1 MELCWRLTHGLS
13 GLFHSQYAA
22 ALWEVHGLCI
32 SCPAHACPLV
42 EQELIGCSWHAH
54 LQALQSSSVHPPTL
68 THSPL
73 PLPAPAEGTQGQ
85 VSWYKQFLP
94 SVCRGEAKVKALSC
108 VQRGTLPVSWKGQ
121 WQATATPWHSHSN
134 KNHTTCIYT
143 RSPVHTYTTHTYT
156 IEQHTCILACSMVSN
171 FIFIILFST
180 DVHTYNT

>member
-1 MELCWRLTHGLS
+1 MVCACLVPS
-13 GLFHSQYAA
+13 
-22 ALWEVHGLCI
+22 
-32 SCPAHACPLV
+32 HACPLV
-42 EQELIGCSWHAH
+42 EQELIGCSWHAR

-85 VSWYKQFLP
+85 VSRYKQLLP
-94 SVCRGEAKVKALSC
+94 SVCRGEAKVKALTC
-108 VQRGTLPVSWKGQ
+108 VQEKNSTSFLERTVAGYSHIMT
-121 WQATATPWHSHSN
+121 HSL
-134 KNHTTCIYT
+134 TCT
-143 RSPVHTYTTHTYT
+143 HTYTTHTYT